1 MTVGGAE
8 PDRVL
13 EPPTDPPDEVDESA
27 SDSTLLGSAEYHE
40 LLPERG
46 PFRPILKAVG
56 KIEQAVGAALIVVI
70 LVLVLIQV
78 TQRYTPFGG
87 WPWTG
92 EVARLALVWCTF
104 VLSGY
109 LMAQDRHITIRAID
123 LVLHERALGVVK
135 LLSHVVVAATCL
147 GMGYATYRLIADDI
161 GQRTPAAEIPVSW
174 VYVLP
179 LIGFFLTALRAI
191 MVIVLVDIREMAR
204 GREEAA

>member
-1 MTVGGAE
+1 MTEGRAE
-8 PDRVL
+8 PEGVAAPLADT
-13 EPPTDPPDEVDESA
+13 EPELDQSA
-27 SDSTLLGSAEYHE
+27 SDSTPLGGGEHPE
-40 LLPERG
+40 LLPASG

-56 KIEQAVGAALIVVI
+56 RIEQAVGAVLIVVI
-70 LVLVLIQV
+70 LILVLIQV

-123 LVLHERALGVVK
+123 LVLRKRALGVVK

-161 GQRTPAAEIPVSW
+161 GQRTPAAEIPVTW

-179 LIGFFLTALRAI
+179 LIGFLLTALRAI
-191 MVIVLVDIREMAR
+191 MIIGLIDLKEIVR
-204 GREEAA
+204 GREETA

>member
-8 PDRVL
+8 PKSVVTPLPD
-13 EPPTDPPDEVDESA
+13 PDEEFDEPT
-27 SDSTLLGSAEYHE
+27 SDSTPLGGGGHHE
-40 LLPERG
+40 LLPAGG

-56 KIEQAVGAALIVVI
+56 RIEQAIGAALIVVI
-70 LVLVLIQV
+70 LVLVLVQV

-109 LMAQDRHITIRAID
+109 LMAQDRHITIRVID
-123 LVLHERALGVVK
+123 LVLGKRALGMVK

-161 GQRTPAAEIPVSW
+161 GQRTPAAEIPVTW

-191 MVIVLVDIREMAR
+191 MVIALVDIRDVAR
-204 GREEAA
+204 DHEEAA